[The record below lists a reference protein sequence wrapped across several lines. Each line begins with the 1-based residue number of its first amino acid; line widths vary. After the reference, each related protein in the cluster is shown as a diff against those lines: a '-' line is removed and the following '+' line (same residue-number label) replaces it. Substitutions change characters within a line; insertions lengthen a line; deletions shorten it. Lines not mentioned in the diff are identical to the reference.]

1 MGIQKMKTCSLPEQ
15 LSDVD
20 QLVTSAVGEAH
31 VCSNTS
37 GPAKER
43 NRLDSSVRLPSIM
56 LSDGSDKNSI
66 ASQLDTLPIG
76 MNGLTQTESRLPALA
91 V

>member
-1 MGIQKMKTCSLPEQ
+1 MQTCSRPEQ

-20 QLVTSAVGEAH
+20 QLVNSAVGEIH

-43 NRLDSSVRLPSIM
+43 NRLDSSVRPPSIM

-66 ASQLDTLPIG
+66 TSEPDTLP
-76 MNGLTQTESRLPALA
+76 MLR
-91 V
+91 

>member
-1 MGIQKMKTCSLPEQ
+1 MKTCSRPEQ

-20 QLVTSAVGEAH
+20 QLVDFAVGQIH

-43 NRLDSSVRLPSIM
+43 NRLDCSVRLPSIM
-56 LSDGSDKNSI
+56 LSDGSDKNSTT
-66 ASQLDTLPIG
+66 SEPDTLP
-76 MNGLTQTESRLPALA
+76 MLR
-91 V
+91 